1 MLTPVILFALLSAP
15 PHPKAY
21 WQAIAKGDFE
31 PPAGVTAA
39 QLVPEL
45 VANLASPDPELR
57 DDLSAT
63 ILTSWI
69 ARKKLLGPEDL
80 RSLITTLRT
89 NLRQGIGTTD
99 GDGVLLRS
107 FSALTLSI
115 VVARD
120 NEAPFLTEAEQAAL
134 LDSAL
139 DYFHDERDLRGFDPA
154 LGWMHSAAH
163 TADLLKFLA
172 RSARLPAGA
181 QPRILAAL
189 AAKNRDA
196 SGVFTQEED
205 ERMARVVIS
214 IARRPDFDRAAYT
227 TWLETMTG
235 ASKVQAPVNL
245 PGLRARQNTRHLLM
259 ALSAELLADGRPSEG
274 ADFARSALHDALNK
288 LF

>member
-189 AAKNRDA
+189 AAKNRD
-196 SGVFTQEED
+196 
-205 ERMARVVIS
+205 
-214 IARRPDFDRAAYT
+214 
-227 TWLETMTG
+227 
-235 ASKVQAPVNL
+235 
-245 PGLRARQNTRHLLM
+245 
-259 ALSAELLADGRPSEG
+259 
-274 ADFARSALHDALNK
+274 
-288 LF
+288 